1 MCSLK
6 ILRLDLH
13 IHSTLSPC
21 TELGEMTPRAI
32 VRAAIEKGLD
42 MIAICDHNSSRNSG
56 AAIMAAQESPLSV
69 IPGIEITSSEETHVL
84 GLFPT
89 LKKARAAQEEAYS
102 RLPGTNDEKAIG
114 YQVVVDECDMVEDLE
129 QALLIGATTMNIHR
143 VVELIH
149 SLDGLAVASHVDRPG
164 FGIFSQLGF
173 IPDDLELDALEISK
187 HINFDDARK
196 KYRQL
201 ANYTL
206 VTSSDAHYVSDI
218 GAAYTEAEM
227 AEASFD
233 ELILAIRGDEG
244 RRIIKPSRLV

>member
-1 MCSLK
+1 MCPLK

-21 TELGEMTPRAI
+21 TELGDMTPRAI
-32 VRAAIEKGLD
+32 VRAAIDKGLD
-42 MIAICDHNSSRNSG
+42 MIAICDHNSARNVG
-56 AAIMAAQESPLSV
+56 AAIKVAQESSFSV

-89 LKKARAAQEEAYS
+89 LTMARAAQEEVYS
-102 RLPGTNDEKAIG
+102 RLPGSNDEKAIG

-129 QALLIGATTMNIHR
+129 QALLIGATTMNIYR
-143 VVELIH
+143 VVKLIH
-149 SLDGLAVASHVDRPG
+149 NLGGLAVASHVDRSG

-187 HINFDDARK
+187 HTNFDDASK
-196 KYRQL
+196 KYRQIS
-201 ANYTL
+201 NYTL

-227 AEASFD
+227 AGASFD
-233 ELILAIRGDEG
+233 ELALAIRGDNG